1 MVGFMKIR
9 TLKLI
14 GYGPF
19 RRDRPAVAGRAWV
32 RDGISAAVLAVLVLV
47 GVGSV
52 PAMAQDSNLS
62 RQMERLRRDLDD
74 LQRYVYRQQKSSKG
88 ESDAGQASPAV
99 SARMQLQLNQIQEQ
113 VRSMNG
119 RVEEVQHRI
128 SLLETQ
134 LQRMAED
141 LEIRLQEME
150 DRIAGGVGAGATSKS
165 AAAGPAAA
173 DVLAALP
180 SDADARAQYDF
191 AFDLLKKRDYD
202 AATIAFQAFLD
213 RNGKDPL
220 AGNALYWLGE
230 TRYVQKQYGEAA
242 KIFLDGY
249 KRFPKGSKAPDNLL
263 KLGMSL
269 AALNKP
275 KDACKTFA
283 RMLSE
288 FKKAPSRLRRAAENE
303 RKKLECK

>member
-1 MVGFMKIR
+1 MEIR
-9 TLKLI
+9 TLKST
-14 GYGPF
+14 GHRPF
-19 RRDRPAVAGRAWV
+19 RRDQPVVAGRARA
-32 RDGISAAVLAVLVLV
+32 RDGIGAALLALLVLA
-47 GVGSV
+47 GVGTA

-62 RQMERLRRDLDD
+62 RQMERLRRDLND
-74 LQRYVYRQQKSSKG
+74 LQRYVYREQKSTKG
-88 ESDAGQASPAV
+88 ESGAGQASPAV

-128 SLLETQ
+128 SVLETR

-150 DRIAGGVGAGATSKS
+150 DRIAGGAGAGPASKP
-165 AAAGPAAA
+165 AAGPAAA

-180 SDADARAQYDF
+180 ANANARAQYDF

-202 AATIAFQAFLD
+202 AATVAFQAFLD

-249 KRFPKGSKAPDNLL
+249 KRFPNGSKAPDNLL

-303 RKKLECK
+303 RKKLGCK